1 MLRKGRSIPENQK
14 IKLIIRKCRGK
25 GRDAFH
31 TKKKERKEDMYTKVE
46 RYKRR
51 ADFPGEF

>member
-1 MLRKGRSIPENQK
+1 MLCKDRSIPENQK